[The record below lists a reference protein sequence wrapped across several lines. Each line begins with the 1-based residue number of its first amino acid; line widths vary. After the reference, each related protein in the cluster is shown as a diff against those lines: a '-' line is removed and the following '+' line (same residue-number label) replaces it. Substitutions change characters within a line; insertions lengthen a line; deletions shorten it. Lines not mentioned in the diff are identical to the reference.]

1 MVVGRESIPAE
12 WKEVRVERRWRRA
25 YRDIACYYPRAR
37 GASPERRI
45 GVSPV
50 KARLERL
57 DGRVLFLDLQSL
69 APVLDLAPTFLGH
82 TDAKGPFTA
91 RDMRRFVLVEGDDP
105 YYREVVRDESEA
117 DPYR

>member
-25 YRDIACYYPRAR
+25 YRDIACYHPRAR

-50 KARLERL
+50 KVRLETL
-57 DGRVLFLDLQSL
+57 DGHVLFLALESL
-69 APVLDLAPTFLGH
+69 AP
-82 TDAKGPFTA
+82 
-91 RDMRRFVLVEGDDP
+91 
-105 YYREVVRDESEA
+105 SWI
-117 DPYR
+117 